1 VAYRQHTSLSS
12 SCSTSSLI
20 WKLDKRLAVSNND
33 EDARHFL
40 AIKLLDKLIGL
51 EIGQVACRQHQ
62 SLSSSCST
70 SSLVWKLDKWLAVST
85 LPCHQ
90 AARQAHW
97 SGNWTSGLPSAHFL
111 VIKLLDKLIGLE
123 IGQAHCRQQRRRS
136 EKKPLSI
143 SCSTSSLV
151 WKLDKWPAVSNNA
164 EKAKRNACHQAAR
177 QAHWS
182 GNWTSG
188 LPSAS
193 SLSSSCSTSSL
204 IWKLDKLFAVN
215 NNEEARNS
223 LVIKLLG
230 KLIGLEIVHVA
241 CRRHTSLSSSC
252 STSSL
257 VWKLDK
263 LIAVNDDEEARNSLV
278 IKRSASSLI
287 WTLDNWLAFSIN
299 LLLPKHASSKR
310 SNNDE
315 EARNSLVIRLFDK
328 LCIPKCKDWRW
339 FGFARTHL
347 FINMAN
353 CRA

>member
-164 EKAKRNACHQAAR
+164 EKAKRNPCHQAAR

-193 SLSSSCSTSSL
+193 PCHQ
-204 IWKLDKLFAVN
+204 A
-215 NNEEARNS
+215 AQQA
-223 LVIKLLG
+223 
-230 KLIGLEIVHVA
+230 H
-241 CRRHTSLSSSC
+241 
-252 STSSL
+252 
-257 VWKLDK
+257 
-263 LIAVNDDEEARNSLV
+263 
-278 IKRSASSLI
+278 
-287 WTLDNWLAFSIN
+287 
-299 LLLPKHASSKR
+299 
-310 SNNDE
+310 
-315 EARNSLVIRLFDK
+315 
-328 LCIPKCKDWRW
+328 
-339 FGFARTHL
+339 
-347 FINMAN
+347 
-353 CRA
+353 

>member
-1 VAYRQHTSLSS
+1 M
-12 SCSTSSLI
+12 
-20 WKLDKRLAVSNND
+20 
-33 EDARHFL
+33 
-40 AIKLLDKLIGL
+40 
-51 EIGQVACRQHQ
+51 ACRRH
-62 SLSSSCST
+62 T
-70 SSLVWKLDKWLAVST
+70 
-85 LPCHQ
+85 
-90 AARQAHW
+90 
-97 SGNWTSGLPSAHFL
+97 
-111 VIKLLDKLIGLE
+111 
-123 IGQAHCRQQRRRS
+123 
-136 EKKPLSI
+136 
-143 SCSTSSLV
+143 
-151 WKLDKWPAVSNNA
+151 
-164 EKAKRNACHQAAR
+164 
-177 QAHWS
+177 
-182 GNWTSG
+182 
-188 LPSAS
+188 

-328 LCIPKCKDWRW
+328 LIGLEIGEARCCQQRRRSEKLPCHPGARQAHWSGNWTSDVPSATTTKKRETPLSLSCSTSSLVWKLDKWLTVGTLPCHQAARNAWR
-339 FGFARTHL
+339 ACH
-347 FINMAN
+347 
-353 CRA
+353 